1 MKKKGNLCFNEAADC
16 GILIEEGG
24 ISGVLRYRANCR
36 WRRASGIFALIIAL
50 YKYAF

>member
-24 ISGVLRYRANCR
+24 ISGVLWYRR
-36 WRRASGIFALIIAL
+36 IADGAGL
-50 YKYAF
+50 LGF